1 VSGSATS
8 DGAPVAGL
16 PDEWQAT
23 SLSAADNVATLLRG
37 VSAGETVTV
46 ETPGGR
52 FAVVAREPIALCH
65 KIALADIDV
74 GTRIVKYGECIGEAI
89 APIRRGAW
97 VHTHNLRSL
106 RARPIDG
113 TTP

>member
-1 VSGSATS
+1 MEAT
-8 DGAPVAGL
+8 
-16 PDEWQAT
+16 PDDWQAT
-23 SLSAADNVATLLRG
+23 ALSAADNVATLLRG
-37 VSAGETVTV
+37 VAAGETVTV

-52 FAVVAREPIALCH
+52 FAVVAGEPIALCH
-65 KIALADIDV
+65 KIALVDIAI

-106 RARPIDG
+106 RAQAGRA
-113 TTP
+113 TTT